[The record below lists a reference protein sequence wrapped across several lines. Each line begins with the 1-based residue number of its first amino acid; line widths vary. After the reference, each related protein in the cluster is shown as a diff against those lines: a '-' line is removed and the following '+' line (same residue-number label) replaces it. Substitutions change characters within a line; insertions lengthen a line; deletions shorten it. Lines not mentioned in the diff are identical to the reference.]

1 LPDEDAVADRKLSFW
16 RYFTLAYEDAA
27 RVLRGMFPVVLT
39 VVAAVVVLGFLGR
52 LIDGYIPTRLGQSVL
67 DLLVAAGTAY
77 VISPYLI
84 VLYRAVATNDMTLRA
99 ESLRGTREAQRFA
112 AWSVL
117 SAFIIAAPE
126 LLFAVFGPD
135 VPPEQITEEN
145 VNTGAMLMIFAIT
158 VGVWIFSVR
167 AATLMPLLALDPD
180 RAGLPVAFAQSKGH
194 FWYIVGVLVVTMLP
208 VLIGGVIV
216 AALIGGLFGVLAPIL
231 MVPVGA
237 AITGVTLVTAIA
249 VSTRLYQRFA
259 E

>member
-1 LPDEDAVADRKLSFW
+1 MADRKLSFW

-52 LIDGYIPTRLGQSVL
+52 LAENFIPTRLGQSVL
-67 DLLVAAGTAY
+67 DLLVAAATAW
-77 VISPYLI
+77 VISPYLM
-84 VLYRAVATNDMTLRA
+84 VLYRAVATNEMTHRA
-99 ESLRGTREAQRFA
+99 EALRGTPAAQRFA

-117 SAFIIAAPE
+117 TAFIIAVPD
-126 LLFAVFGPD
+126 LLFAIFGPD
-135 VPPEQITEEN
+135 VPPDQLTEEN
-145 VNTGAMLMIFAIT
+145 VNTGAMMLIFAIT
-158 VGVWIFSVR
+158 IGVWIFSVR

-194 FWYIVGVLVVTMLP
+194 FWYIVGVLLVTMLP
-208 VLIGGVIV
+208 VLFGGVIV
-216 AALIGGLFGVLAPIL
+216 AALFSALFGILAPIL

-259 E
+259 D